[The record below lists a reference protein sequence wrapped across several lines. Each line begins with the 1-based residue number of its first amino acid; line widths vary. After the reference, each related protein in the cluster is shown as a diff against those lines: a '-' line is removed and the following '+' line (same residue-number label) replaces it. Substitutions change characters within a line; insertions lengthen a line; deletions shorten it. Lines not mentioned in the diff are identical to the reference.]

1 MKSKYA
7 EQSELRLDVQLVPR
21 LEAATDQ
28 WLAARDKFKMEPS
41 DEYQSDYEVTLND
54 LGAAW
59 GERYP
64 EATDTPDAFE
74 WYRRGLTA
82 PEEE

>member
-1 MKSKYA
+1 MNRKGN
-7 EQSELRLDVQLVPR
+7 LILDVRHVPS
-21 LEAATDQ
+21 LEDAIDQ
-28 WLAARDKFKMEPS
+28 WLAARDNFKMKS
-41 DEYQSDYEVTLND
+41 TDESQHEYNATLYD

-64 EATDTPDAFE
+64 EDAYTPGAFE
-74 WYRRGLTA
+74 WYRRGLIA

>member
-1 MKSKYA
+1 MNR
-7 EQSELRLDVQLVPR
+7 EGNLILDVRQVPS
-21 LEAATDQ
+21 LEKAIDH
-28 WLAARDKFKMEPS
+28 WLAARDVFKTEPS
-41 DEYQSDYEVTLND
+41 DENRHEYNATLYD

-64 EATDTPDAFE
+64 EDADMPGAFE
-74 WYRRGLTA
+74 WYRRGLIA

>member
-74 WYRRGLTA
+74 WYRRGLIA
-82 PEEE
+82 AEDE

>member
-1 MKSKYA
+1 MKSN
-7 EQSELRLDVQLVPR
+7 EELCLDVQLVPS

-74 WYRRGLTA
+74 WYRLGLIA
-82 PEEE
+82 PEDE